1 MNLVGSFAM
10 SPSVFKEEVVDLGLM
25 FRISLS
31 DLGSGH
37 TGSISQVIWR
47 AFPNL
52 TQYVWCD

>member
-52 TQYVWCD
+52 TQYGWCD